1 VSSAEPGITESR
13 QRRPGS
19 LLLLLVTLFV
29 STILVVATGN
39 GYRKEVE
46 AGFFPNKEAPVD
58 RFDTPAPARIA
69 LDVTP
74 SVPGKPTATTTPSAT
89 PTVSR
94 TPTSTP
100 APTRTA
106 TATATA
112 TASPTS
118 TPLPTSDGV
127 FRTLR
132 VPILMYHYLS
142 APPPGANI
150 YRRDLSVSP
159 EQFDAQLRYLKQ
171 HGYHTVS
178 LRDLLY
184 ALNRG
189 WDLPDK
195 PIILTFDDGYA
206 DNYTNAFP
214 ILRKY
219 GFTATFFVLT
229 RFVDEEHPGY
239 LTWLQIREM
248 SRAGMEFGSHS
259 KDHPDLRRRN
269 RDFLIWQILG
279 SKQSIEDHTRRPL
292 FAFSYPS
299 GHYDVRVEKV
309 LAEAGYLV
317 AVTTEQGTEHTSDRL
332 LRLKRIRVRG
342 AYNVDR
348 FAEMLDYWMAR
359 R

>member
-1 VSSAEPGITESR
+1 M
-13 QRRPGS
+13 
-19 LLLLLVTLFV
+19 LFV
-29 STILVVATGN
+29 STILVVAAGN
-39 GYRKEVE
+39 GYRKEAE
-46 AGFFPNKEAPVD
+46 AGFSPNKEAPVT
-58 RFDTPAPARIA
+58 RFDTPVPARIA

-74 SVPGKPTATTTPSAT
+74 SVQGKPDAPVGTPARTPTTTPTVTRS
-89 PTVSR
+89 PTNMPS
-94 TPTSTP
+94 P
-100 APTRTA
+100 TA
-106 TATATA
+106 TATALATSTA

-127 FRTLR
+127 SRTLR

-159 EQFDAQLRYLKQ
+159 EQFDAQLSYLQQ

-189 WDLPDK
+189 RDLPDK

-229 RFVDEEHPGY
+229 SLVDEEHPGY

-248 SRAGMEFGSHS
+248 SRAGMEIGSHS
-259 KDHPDLRRRN
+259 KDHPDLRHRS

-279 SKQSIEDHTRRPL
+279 SKQSIEDHTRRPV

-317 AVTTEQGTEHTSDRL
+317 SVTTEQGTVHTSGQL
-332 LRLKRIRVRG
+332 LRLERIRVRG
-342 AYNVDR
+342 EYSVDR
-348 FAEMLDYWMAR
+348 FAEMLDYWMGR

>member
-1 VSSAEPGITESR
+1 
-13 QRRPGS
+13 
-19 LLLLLVTLFV
+19 
-29 STILVVATGN
+29 
-39 GYRKEVE
+39 
-46 AGFFPNKEAPVD
+46 
-58 RFDTPAPARIA
+58 
-69 LDVTP
+69 
-74 SVPGKPTATTTPSAT
+74 
-89 PTVSR
+89 
-94 TPTSTP
+94 
-100 APTRTA
+100 
-106 TATATA
+106 
-112 TASPTS
+112 
-118 TPLPTSDGV
+118 
-127 FRTLR
+127 
-132 VPILMYHYLS
+132 MYHYLS
-142 APPPGANI
+142 TPPPGANI

-159 EQFDAQLRYLKQ
+159 EQFDAQLRYLKEQ
-171 HGYHTVS
+171 GYHTVS

-214 ILRKY
+214 LLRKY

-229 RFVDEEHPGY
+229 SLVDEEHPGY

-279 SKQSIEDHTRRPL
+279 SKQSIESYTRKPV

-309 LAEAGYLV
+309 LAEAGYL
-317 AVTTEQGTEHTSDRL
+317 ASVTTEQGTEHTSDRL
-332 LRLKRIRVRG
+332 LRLERIRVRG
-342 AYNVDR
+342 EYNVDR

-359 R
+359 QR